1 VALLNGHLLLWI
13 FNPLCALCDF
23 LRFHCGRSRPLQQ
36 LVVFPE
42 GGCQQMPQIK
52 TLGLKVVAG
61 FGVLQVREVIRQ
73 LLAAFSD
80 FSETHVVRQSAVN

>member
-1 VALLNGHLLLWI
+1 
-13 FNPLCALCDF
+13 
-23 LRFHCGRSRPLQQ
+23 
-36 LVVFPE
+36 
-42 GGCQQMPQIK
+42 MPQIK